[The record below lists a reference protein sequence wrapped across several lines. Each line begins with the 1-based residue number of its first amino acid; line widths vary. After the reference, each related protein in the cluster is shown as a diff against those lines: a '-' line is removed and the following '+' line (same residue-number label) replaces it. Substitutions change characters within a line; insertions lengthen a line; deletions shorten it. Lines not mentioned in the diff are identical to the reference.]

1 MSLGISPGQLS
12 NHEVE
17 REGRREAAALW
28 LHTWL
33 GSRHRAVHGSR
44 CSCLAAGCTEP
55 LHITAG
61 WSEPSVHCSRAKP
74 PMHCHGAAQSCQAS
88 CRQPPSSEQREAM
101 CWEQPGW
108 MVVWQCLWPPHP
120 CSICCLTPSFPPRCD
135 ATSGSWNAVGGIKSQ
150 PRDEPHSPEQCVGS
164 PTCSPAAPSAPKAAF
179 LGSSEQREER
189 MQHTSHSQG
198 RTGGMGTELAGG

>member
-1 MSLGISPGQLS
+1 MAA
-12 NHEVE
+12 HMA
-17 REGRREAAALW
+17 REQAQSCAW
-28 LHTWL
+28 LQML
-33 GSRHRAVHGSR
+33 MLCSRLHRAPAHHSGVVRTLCALQQSK
-44 CSCLAAGCTEP
+44 A
-55 LHITAG
+55 
-61 WSEPSVHCSRAKP
+61 
-74 PMHCHGAAQSCQAS
+74 PMHCHGAAQSCRAS
-88 CRQPPSSEQREAM
+88 CRQPPSSERREAM

-150 PRDEPHSPEQCVGS
+150 PRDEPHCPEQCVGS

>member
-17 REGRREAAALW
+17 REGRREAAAPW

-61 WSEPSVHCSRAKP
+61 WSNPLCIAAEQSPHALPWRSPKLPSI
-74 PMHCHGAAQSCQAS
+74 MQ
-88 CRQPPSSEQREAM
+88 
-101 CWEQPGW
+101 
-108 MVVWQCLWPPHP
+108 
-120 CSICCLTPSFPPRCD
+120 
-135 ATSGSWNAVGGIKSQ
+135 
-150 PRDEPHSPEQCVGS
+150 
-164 PTCSPAAPSAPKAAF
+164 AAPQF
-179 LGSSEQREER
+179 
-189 MQHTSHSQG
+189 
-198 RTGGMGTELAGG
+198 

>member
-61 WSEPSVHCSRAKP
+61 WSKPSVHCSRAKP
-74 PMHCHGAAQSCQAS
+74 PCTATAQ
-88 CRQPPSSEQREAM
+88 
-101 CWEQPGW
+101 
-108 MVVWQCLWPPHP
+108 
-120 CSICCLTPSFPPRCD
+120 
-135 ATSGSWNAVGGIKSQ
+135 
-150 PRDEPHSPEQCVGS
+150 
-164 PTCSPAAPSAPKAAF
+164 PKAAEHHAGSPPV
-179 LGSSEQREER
+179 LSREKQCAGSSQVGWWSGNACG
-189 MQHTSHSQG
+189 HPIPT
-198 RTGGMGTELAGG
+198 LFAV